1 MSIYVSGEDKVRLLI
16 DYSSREGFLGE
27 RWFRLVYSPEND
39 NEGLYNNLKQRLVE
53 KLPEDFSLDT
63 KLANYEK
70 YTPVVYEAIG
80 LVIIDVFK
88 NIDENSV
95 VSPLELFSYLRDLMG
110 EGFVD
115 SLKCFEL
122 LISSGVLERVFNIRL
137 LRLASFLKKR
147 SNHKYLQEAHNTIKE
162 MKKLG
167 LKIDSRLPE
176 HWRR

>member
-1 MSIYVSGEDKVRLLI
+1 MSIYVSREDEVRLLI
-16 DYSSREGFLGE
+16 DYSSRESFLGE

-39 NEGLYNNLKQRLVE
+39 NEGLYNSLKERLME
-53 KLPEDFSLDT
+53 KIPEDFSLDT
-63 KLANYEK
+63 KLVDYEK
-70 YTPVVYEAIG
+70 YTPVVYETMG
-80 LVIIDVFK
+80 LLIIDVLK

-115 SLKCFEL
+115 SLECFNL

-147 SNHKYLQEAHNTIKE
+147 SNHKHLQEVYNTLKE
-162 MKKLG
+162 MKNLG
-167 LKIDSRLPE
+167 LKISPRLPE